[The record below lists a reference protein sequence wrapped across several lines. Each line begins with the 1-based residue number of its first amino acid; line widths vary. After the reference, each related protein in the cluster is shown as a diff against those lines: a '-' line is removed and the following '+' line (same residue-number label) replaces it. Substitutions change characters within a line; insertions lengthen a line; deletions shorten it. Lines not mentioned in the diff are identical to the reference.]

1 MKQRLRWAKIF
12 ARQKHQGGASMT
24 FYWILTEIRK
34 LKRGFLETVLPIVDR
49 EAVEQA
55 LSGFSRRK
63 RIYHAWPTFMMFL
76 CQVAGRESCR
86 KEIADAIG
94 RKVIPLYSDEKTSS
108 YCNARNRLPEEPL
121 RELAFKAGE
130 ALAQKARGREL
141 FFGRR
146 VKVVDGS
153 STQLPDTNANQAEYP
168 QPKRQA
174 EGCGLPVMYFS
185 ALMDLATGAILSAE
199 TAGGCGSEQELFR
212 KFWPSF
218 KPREII
224 LADAL
229 YMSYANIAILAKR
242 GVDCVFRWNDRRHH
256 RMSTFV
262 RLGKDDWLETWERP
276 GYTGKWNNPSDLPE
290 TITVRVVRFTCDVKG
305 QRSRKI
311 EIITTLTDPRL
322 YPREK
327 LMELYARRWE
337 MELRLDDIKTTM
349 KMVQL
354 TCKTPDRCRKELWI
368 GLLAYNLIRTIMFH
382 AARRA
387 GVSIA
392 RISFAGTRDRI
403 DAFSGSIYAFEDSV
417 RLYELLL
424 MHVSHDQ
431 VPDRPNRV
439 EPRLVKRRWT
449 RHSLLTVPRNSA
461 RQALLRA

>member
-1 MKQRLRWAKIF
+1 MKQRLRWAKII
-12 ARQKHQGGASMT
+12 AEQKHQGGALMT

-34 LKRGFLETVLPIVDR
+34 LKRGFLETVLPIVER
-49 EAVEQA
+49 EAVEEA

-63 RIYHAWPTFMMFL
+63 RIYHTWPMFVMFL
-76 CQVAGRESCR
+76 CQVAGKETCR
-86 KEIADAIG
+86 KEVADAIG

-121 RELAFKAGE
+121 KELAFKTGA
-130 ALAQKARGREL
+130 ALAQKARGSEL

-153 STQLPDTNANQAEYP
+153 STQLPDTKANQAEYP
-168 QPKRQA
+168 QPGRQA

-185 ALMDLATGAILSAE
+185 ALMDLSTGAILEVATGAKE
-199 TAGGCGSEQELFR
+199 GCERRLFR
-212 KFWPSF
+212 TLWGSF
-218 KPREII
+218 DKDDII
-224 LADAL
+224 LGDCL
-229 YMSYANIAILAKR
+229 YMSFADIALLMR
-242 GVDCVFRWNDRRHH
+242 REVDCVFRWNNRRLH
-256 RMSTFV
+256 RMNTIV
-262 RLGKDDWLETWERP
+262 KLGEDDWLETWEKP
-276 GYTGKWNNPSDLPE
+276 KKTGNWNDPSDLPE
-290 TITVRVVRFTCDVKG
+290 TITVRVVRFTCEVKG
-305 QRSRKI
+305 FRPKKI
-311 EIITTLTDPRL
+311 ELVTTLADPKR

-349 KMVQL
+349 KLGQL
-354 TCKTPDRCRKELWI
+354 TCKTPDRCRKELWM

-387 GVSIA
+387 GVPIA
-392 RISFAGTRDRI
+392 RISFAGTKDRI
-403 DAFSGSIYAFEDSV
+403 EAFSGSFYAFEDPV

-424 MHVSHDQ
+424 MHVSRDQ
-431 VPDRPNRV
+431 VPNRPNRV

-461 RQALLRA
+461 REALLRA